1 MTSAPQPRALP
12 PTTDVLVVGGGLTG
26 LASAALLGL
35 HGVRVLLVERRP
47 STSHHPKARLV
58 NARTMEIFRA
68 LGIEGQVLAAG
79 EPNGGFTVADTL
91 AAEHETWIPA
101 PAEDDTADLSPSPAW
116 SCDQQRIEP
125 LVRDRAHEL
134 GADVRFAHTAHIQSQ
149 DADGI
154 NAVIEGHTVRARY
167 LIAADGA
174 HSPSRTA
181 LNIDWSGE
189 SLPGAAVSALFHAH
203 LEPALRG
210 RHTEALFARSAGAFL
225 FARGN
230 ASGRSWQLGTHVS
243 DSDPDDLDQHVRDTI
258 RIATGIPDLQ
268 PVIDDIATWRTGAY
282 VATRLRAGRAF
293 LVGDAAH
300 VMPPYG
306 GFGGNTGVQD
316 AHALAWRLAFAC
328 RGDDTWLDS
337 YETERLPVAR
347 RTVSQA
353 LLRSRKTPGTPPPP
367 EQIDATTLV
376 LGFHYGTGGVED
388 PAIPS
393 GEPGTRAAHI
403 RLRDGRSSLDLFDP
417 TAFTTLEVPADI
429 VTSEDLSRRER
440 VYRHGVTIRPDGV
453 LAAHPSAAPS
463 TSVCSNRGTDVTSD
477 SPQVSGPVSSVDVR
491 RAPPV

>member
-1 MTSAPQPRALP
+1 MTSAPNPRALP
-12 PTTDVLVVGGGLTG
+12 PSTDVLVVGGGLTG
-26 LASAALLGL
+26 LASAAFLGL

-47 STSHHPKARLV
+47 GTSRHPKARLV

-79 EPNGGFTVADTL
+79 EPNGSFTVADTL
-91 AAEHETWIPA
+91 AAEHEIWVPA

-268 PVIDDIATWRTGAY
+268 PVIDDIAT
-282 VATRLRAGRAF
+282 
-293 LVGDAAH
+293 
-300 VMPPYG
+300 
-306 GFGGNTGVQD
+306 
-316 AHALAWRLAFAC
+316 
-328 RGDDTWLDS
+328 
-337 YETERLPVAR
+337 
-347 RTVSQA
+347 
-353 LLRSRKTPGTPPPP
+353 
-367 EQIDATTLV
+367 
-376 LGFHYGTGGVED
+376 
-388 PAIPS
+388 
-393 GEPGTRAAHI
+393 
-403 RLRDGRSSLDLFDP
+403 
-417 TAFTTLEVPADI
+417 
-429 VTSEDLSRRER
+429 
-440 VYRHGVTIRPDGV
+440 
-453 LAAHPSAAPS
+453 
-463 TSVCSNRGTDVTSD
+463 
-477 SPQVSGPVSSVDVR
+477 
-491 RAPPV
+491 